1 MSINNI
7 SEKLIKNI
15 DKIFKNNNSLK
26 IFNNHYLQNTNYSN
40 KINSYLQNLFN
51 ILSHGKRESN
61 NYFQNNNSIGY
72 KLLDEY
78 SKTSL
83 ISNNDMI
90 QINNLL
96 RSKFINHSIEEIL
109 KNIKQKLI
117 FNINSIKITI
127 YYNNYNKVNEIDYI
141 IYNILT
147 IYFALQNLYNTN
159 NKKLDLTIFYCDI
172 KKMYTS
178 ESFIGYKNM
187 NSGLAYSNNIILFRK
202 EELLKVF
209 IHELMHFIGIDNN
222 YHIQNNSK
230 KLTNIFK
237 FKSENNFNEAYT
249 EFVALF
255 IHTFYISFTMS
266 ENNFILTLK
275 LFKILFYYEINFSLI
290 QMVKFLNLYK
300 LDFIDFFYKNQYSET
315 TNTFSYIYLKFLFL
329 LDYQY
334 FLNIIL
340 NNNNISKF
348 NENNIVNY
356 IQYLKNNN
364 MLNNINKIVNH
375 FKKYIYFYCN
385 KNNNF
390 FCKNNRLSLIELDT
404 NII

>member
-1 MSINNI
+1 M
-7 SEKLIKNI
+7 
-15 DKIFKNNNSLK
+15 
-26 IFNNHYLQNTNYSN
+26 
-40 KINSYLQNLFN
+40 QNLFN
-51 ILSHGKRESN
+51 ILSYGKRESE
-61 NYFQNNNSIGY
+61 NYFETNNNIVTY
-72 KLLDEY
+72 KLLDKY
-78 SKTSL
+78 SKSSL
-83 ISNNDMI
+83 INNNDMNE
-90 QINNLL
+90 INNLL
-96 RSKFINHSIEEIL
+96 RSKFINYSKEEIL

-127 YYNNYNKVNEIDYI
+127 YFNNYIKLNEIDYI

-147 IYFALQNLYNTN
+147 IYFSLQNLYNNNTNNNKNN

-178 ESFIGYKNM
+178 ESFINFKNM

-209 IHELMHFIGIDNN
+209 THELMHFFEIDNN
-222 YHIQNNSK
+222 YHIQKNSK
-230 KLTNIFK
+230 KLTNIFN
-237 FKSENNFNEAYT
+237 FESENNFNEAYT

-255 IHTFYISFTMS
+255 IHTFYVSFIMF
-266 ENNFILTLK
+266 ENNFMLTLK

-290 QMVKFLNLYK
+290 QVVKFLNLYK
-300 LDFIDFFYKNQYSET
+300 LNFIDFFHTNKYTET

-329 LDYQY
+329 LDYQH

-340 NNNNISKF
+340 NNNNNISKF
-348 NENNIVNY
+348 NEDNIVNY
-356 IQYLKNNN
+356 IQNLKNKNI
-364 MLNNINKIVNH
+364 LDNINKIVNN

-385 KNNNF
+385 KNNNY
-390 FCKNNRLSLIELDT
+390 FCKNNRLSLIELNT

>member
-1 MSINNI
+1 MSI
-7 SEKLIKNI
+7 SEQLIKNI
-15 DKIFKNNNSLK
+15 DKILKNNNSLK
-26 IFNNHYLQNTNYSN
+26 IFINHYLQNTNYSN

-51 ILSHGKRESN
+51 ILSRGKRESD
-61 NYFQNNNSIGY
+61 NYFESNNSYISY

-83 ISNNDMI
+83 LNNNDI
-90 QINNLL
+90 NEINNSLK
-96 RSKFINHSIEEIL
+96 SKFINHSMDEIL

-117 FNINSIKITI
+117 FNIDSIKITI
-127 YYNNYNKVNEIDYI
+127 YYNNYIKVNEIDYI

-147 IYFALQNLYNTN
+147 IYFGLRNLYNTNN

-178 ESFIGYKNM
+178 ESFISYKNM

-209 IHELMHFIGIDNN
+209 IHELMHFLGIDNN
-222 YHIQNNSK
+222 YHIENNNK

-237 FKSENNFNEAYT
+237 FESENNFNEAYT
-249 EFVALF
+249 EFAALF
-255 IHTFYISFTMS
+255 IHTFYVSFIMF
-266 ENNFILTLK
+266 ENNFILILK

-290 QMVKFLNLYK
+290 QVVKFLNLYK
-300 LDFIDFFYKNQYSET
+300 LDFLDFFYTNKYTET

-329 LDYQY
+329 LDYQH

-348 NENNIVNY
+348 NEDNIINY
-356 IQYLKNNN
+356 IQYLKNK
-364 MLNNINKIVNH
+364 NILDNVNKIVNH

-385 KNNNF
+385 KNNNY

-404 NII
+404 NMI